1 MRWFGDVAGLGAWWR
16 EVRRDGAT
24 IALVPTMGYLHAGHG
39 ALMEEARRRA
49 DRVVVSIFVNPTQFG
64 PSEDIDRY
72 PRDLDRDRA
81 LCLARGVDAVFAPS
95 LGEIYPSGFATTVEV
110 AGLTSGLCGASRPGH
125 FRGVTTV
132 VARLFGI
139 VRPDVAVFGE
149 KDFQQLAV
157 IRRMVRDLAIPLEVV
172 GARTVRE
179 PDGLALSS
187 RNVYLDADERARA
200 PCIFRSLEAADR
212 AWRDGERD
220 PARLVSLARETLAS
234 GAPVDVD
241 YVEVVDAE
249 DLTPLQAPAI
259 RPALLAL
266 AVRFGATRLIDNRVL
281 GRP

>member
-1 MRWFGDVAGLGAWWR
+1 MRWFGDVAGIGAWWR
-16 EVRRDGAT
+16 EVRRDGAS

-64 PSEDIDRY
+64 PNEDIERY
-72 PRDLDRDRA
+72 PRDVDRDRA

-95 LGEIYPSGFATTVEV
+95 AAEVYPPGFSTSVEV
-110 AGLTSGLCGASRPGH
+110 AGLTSGLCGGSRPGH

-132 VARLFGI
+132 VARFFGI

-149 KDFQQLAV
+149 KDFQQLAT
-157 IRRMVRDLAIPLEVV
+157 IRRMVRDLAMPLEVV
-172 GARTVRE
+172 GVRTVRD

-187 RNVYLDADERARA
+187 RNVYLDPDERARA
-200 PCIFRSLEAADR
+200 TCLFRALEAADR

-220 PARLVSLARETLAS
+220 PARLASIARETIAAA
-234 GAPVDVD
+234 APVDID

-249 DLTPLQAPAI
+249 DLAPLQGPAH

-266 AVRFGATRLIDNRVL
+266 AVRFRTTRLIDNRVL